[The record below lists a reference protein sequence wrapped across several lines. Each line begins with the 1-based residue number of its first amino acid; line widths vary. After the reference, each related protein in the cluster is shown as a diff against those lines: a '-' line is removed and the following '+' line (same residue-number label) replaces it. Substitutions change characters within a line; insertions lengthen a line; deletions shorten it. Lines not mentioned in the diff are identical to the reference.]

1 MISNGIANL
10 VDRLE
15 DHALLQQNLLNQK
28 RKVVQHIISIVNV
41 K

>member
-10 VDRLE
+10 VDLLE
-15 DHALLQQNLLNQK
+15 DHALLQQNLLNHK
-28 RKVVQHIISIVNV
+28 RKVMQHIIRIVNV